1 MTKSSTSMTKSST
14 SMTKKELEG
23 FKEIHPRSYKKIQP
37 GEYVRYSI
45 NNEIR
50 KGGFVRKNSF
60 PDYLVLINYYRKITW
75 CVQYKQPSLKIYV
88 KT

>member
-50 KGGFVRKNSF
+50 KGGFVRKTVFQTTWFS
-60 PDYLVLINYYRKITW
+60 LITIARSRGVYSTNNHH
-75 CVQYKQPSLKIYV
+75 
-88 KT
+88 